1 MNHRGLIITLIVL
14 LIIVIILLVAFLG
27 LSLNG
32 RFSFKNWGTK
42 KSNQVIF
49 DNRYEFAEV
58 ESLEVLSTA
67 GDIDFEESTDGKIRV
82 VVYGEKE
89 EDLKVELSA
98 NKLKVDYSKYKH
110 KKISFGFN
118 FYINDIIIY
127 VPKDYA
133 NEISVKANYGDI
145 NAIDL
150 ENATINIEEDC
161 GDITLGKVKNAFV
174 KNSYGDVKIEA
185 ISNKVEI
192 EEDCGDVKINSLSIA
207 EDSSIVN
214 NFGDIKIGQTNEIFI
229 DAKTDL
235 GDVKV
240 NQNNRYAEITLKI
253 KNDCGD
259 IKVEN

>member
-1 MNHRGLIITLIVL
+1 MKNRGLIITLIVL
-14 LIIVIILLVAFLG
+14 LIIVIILLSAFLG

-42 KSNQVIF
+42 KSDQVIF
-49 DNRYEFAEV
+49 DNSYEVAGI

-89 EDLKVELSA
+89 EDLKVELNA
-98 NKLKVDYSKYKH
+98 NQLKVDYSKYKH

-118 FYINDIIIY
+118 FYINNIIIY
-127 VPKDYA
+127 LPKDYA
-133 NEISVKANYGDI
+133 SEISVKANYGDI

-150 ENATINIEEDC
+150 ENASINIEEDC
-161 GDITLGKVKNAFV
+161 GDVTLGKVKNAV
-174 KNSYGDVKIEA
+174 IKNHYGDIKIQA
-185 ISNKVEI
+185 IHHKTQI
-192 EEDCGDVKINSLSIA
+192 ESDCGDVKIASLHIE

-240 NQNNRYAEITLKI
+240 NQNNRHGEITLKI